1 MNPRTLITIAL
12 ASAAIAATGCQ
23 KAKKKSAPDDTQ
35 GKTGEA
41 TGGTSPDPG
50 EQPGA
55 PAAAAGDEVRAPTA
69 ADLAAYTGD
78 LQGTGPLTATFET
91 TQGTIHCELF
101 EQGAPV
107 TVANFVGLARGLHT
121 FKDPVSGKVEKRPF
135 YDGTVFH
142 RVIPG
147 FMVQGGD
154 PTATGEG
161 GPGYEF
167 ATEVSKDLKHAP
179 GTLSMANAG
188 PDTNGSQF
196 FITENATPRL
206 DGSYNVFGK
215 CSELDV
221 VKKLAAV
228 DKTDQ
233 PNSPPGHPPEK
244 SRPVNTED
252 VKLVKVTI
260 SRGMP
265 AGEEPG
271 KDGKA
276 GKSDKKDKKDVKH
289 QTEPSEQP
297 KSSGEPDHHDK

>member
-1 MNPRTLITIAL
+1 MPPMKRILIMVSLAAL
-12 ASAAIAATGCQ
+12 AAAGCQ
-23 KAKKKSAPDDTQ
+23 KEKKKSGPETQ

-41 TGGTSPDPG
+41 TDKATPPPGGETPGGT
-50 EQPGA
+50 EA
-55 PAAAAGDEVRAPTA
+55 PAEVVRAPTA

-107 TVANFVGLARGLHT
+107 TVANFVGLARGLHA
-121 FKDPVSGKVEKRPF
+121 FKDPVSGKIEKRPF

-167 ATEVSKDLKHAP
+167 ATEVSDELKHKP

-188 PDTNGSQF
+188 PNTNGSQF
-196 FITENATPRL
+196 FITEVATPKL
-206 DGSYNVFGK
+206 DGGYNVFGTCK
-215 CSELDV
+215 ELDV

-228 DKTDQ
+228 DKVDQ
-233 PNSPPGHPPEK
+233 PNSPPGRQEK
-244 SRPVNTED
+244 SRPSSLDE

-265 AGEEPG
+265 EADAPGGDKKG
-271 KDGKA
+271 KDEKEV
-276 GKSDKKDKKDVKH
+276 KKQDK
-289 QTEPSEQP
+289 PSKQP
-297 KSSGEPDHHDK
+297 KSSGEPDHHDHK

>member
-1 MNPRTLITIAL
+1 MKRTVMMMAL
-12 ASAAIAATGCQ
+12 AALVAAGC
-23 KAKKKSAPDDTQ
+23 KKDSKKSSPDTQ

-41 TGGTSPDPG
+41 TDKQPTASGGDTG
-50 EQPGA
+50 EA
-55 PAAAAGDEVRAPTA
+55 PSAPVDEVRAPTA

-78 LQGTGPLTATFET
+78 LQGSGPLTATFET
-91 TQGTIHCELF
+91 SQGTIHCELF

-121 FKDPVSGKVEKRPF
+121 FKDPVSNKIEKRPY

-142 RVIPG
+142 RVMPG

-167 ATEVSKDLKHAP
+167 ATEVSKELKHSP

-196 FITENATPRL
+196 FITEGATPRL
-206 DGSYNVFGK
+206 DGSYNVFGTCK
-215 CSELDV
+215 ELDV

-228 DKTDQ
+228 DKVDQ
-233 PNSPPGHPPEK
+233 PNSPPGRPPEK
-244 SRPVNTED
+244 SRPSNTED
-252 VKLVKVTI
+252 VKLIKVTI
-260 SRGMP
+260 SRGAP
-265 AGEEPG
+265 GGDGEG
-271 KDGKA
+271 KDGKD
-276 GKSDKKDKKDVKH
+276 GKKKDVKK
-289 QTEPSEQP
+289 QDKPSEQP
-297 KSSGEPDHHDK
+297 KGSGEPDHHDK

>member
-1 MNPRTLITIAL
+1 MKSRTLILVAL
-12 ASAAIAATGCQ
+12 AALALAGCQ
-23 KAKKKSAPDDTQ
+23 KAKKKEQPDTQ

-41 TGGTSPDPG
+41 AGGTPSEPG
-50 EQPGA
+50 EKPGQ
-55 PAAAAGDEVRAPTA
+55 PAAAGPEVRAPVA

-78 LQGTGPLTATFET
+78 LEGTGPLTATFET

-121 FKDPVSGKVEKRPF
+121 FNDPVSHKIEKRPF

-196 FITENATPRL
+196 FITEVATPRL

-215 CSELDV
+215 CNELDV

-244 SRPVNTED
+244 SRPSNMDD
-252 VKLVKVTI
+252 VKLIKVTI

-265 AGEEPG
+265 AGEAKEG
-271 KDGKA
+271 DKGEKKD
-276 GKSDKKDKKDVKH
+276 KSDKKDKKDVKH
-289 QTEPSEQP
+289 QTTPSEQP
-297 KSSGEPDHHDK
+297 KSTGEPDHHDK

>member
-1 MNPRTLITIAL
+1 MKRILIIVSLAAL
-12 ASAAIAATGCQ
+12 AAAGCQ
-23 KAKKKSAPDDTQ
+23 KEKKKGGPETQ

-41 TGGTSPDPG
+41 TDKATPPAGGETPG
-50 EQPGA
+50 GSEA
-55 PAAAAGDEVRAPTA
+55 PADVVRPPTA

-78 LQGTGPLTATFET
+78 LQGTGPLTAAFET

-107 TVANFVGLARGLHT
+107 TVANFVGLARGLHA
-121 FKDPVSGKVEKRPF
+121 FKDPVSGKIEKRPF

-167 ATEVSKDLKHAP
+167 ATEVSKELKHGP

-188 PDTNGSQF
+188 PNTNGSQF
-196 FITENATPRL
+196 FITEVATPKL
-206 DGSYNVFGK
+206 DGGYNVFGTCK
-215 CSELDV
+215 ELDV

-228 DKTDQ
+228 DKVAQ
-233 PNSPPGHPPEK
+233 SNGEK
-244 SRPVNTED
+244 SRPSNTDE
-252 VKLVKVTI
+252 VALVKVTI
-260 SRGMP
+260 SRGTP
-265 AGEEPG
+265 
-271 KDGKA
+271 DGDA
-276 GKSDKKDKKDVKH
+276 QGGDKKDDKKGKDKKEVKK
-289 QTEPSEQP
+289 QDKPSEQP
-297 KSSGEPDHHDK
+297 KSSGEPDHHDHK

>member
-1 MNPRTLITIAL
+1 MRRMSSRTLTTIAL
-12 ASAAIAATGCQ
+12 AATAALATTGC
-23 KAKKKSAPDDTQ
+23 KKDTKKSEPENQ

-41 TGGTSPDPG
+41 TGGTKTDPG
-50 EQPGA
+50 EEPGA
-55 PAAAAGDEVRAPTA
+55 PAMGEVKAPTA
-69 ADLAAYTGD
+69 ADLASYTGD

-101 EQGAPV
+101 EQGAPL

-121 FKDPVSGKVEKRPF
+121 FKDPVSGKIEKRPF
-135 YDGTVFH
+135 YDGTSFH

-167 ATEVSKDLKHAP
+167 ATEVSKDLKHDV

-196 FITENATPRL
+196 FITDAATPRL

-215 CSELDV
+215 CSDPDV

-228 DKTDQ
+228 DKVDQ
-233 PNSPPGHPPEK
+233 PNSPPGRPPEK
-244 SRPVNTED
+244 SRPSNLDD
-252 VKLVKVTI
+252 VKLIKVTI

-265 AGEEPG
+265 DGDA
-271 KDGKA
+271 KDGDAKDA
-276 GKSDKKDKKDVKH
+276 KTDKKGKDVKK

-297 KSSGEPDHHDK
+297 KGSGEPDHHDK

>member
-1 MNPRTLITIAL
+1 MKPRILMMVAL
-12 ASAAIAATGCQ
+12 AALVAAGCQ
-23 KAKKKSAPDDTQ
+23 KAKKKESGETQ

-41 TGGTSPDPG
+41 IGSQPTGTGGETADKT
-50 EQPGA
+50 A
-55 PAAAAGDEVRAPTA
+55 PADEVRAPTA

-78 LQGTGPLTATFET
+78 LEGTGPLMATFET

-101 EQGAPV
+101 EKGAPT
-107 TVANFVGLARGLHT
+107 TVANFVGLARGLHP

-167 ATEVSKDLKHAP
+167 ATEVSKELKHGP

-196 FITENATPRL
+196 FITFGPQPRL
-206 DGSYNVFGK
+206 NGDYTIFGQVV
-215 CSELDV
+215 SGMDV
-221 VKKLAAV
+221 VNGITRRNPDENPTFQGDAIQ
-228 DKTDQ
+228 T
-233 PNSPPGHPPEK
+233 
-244 SRPVNTED
+244 
-252 VKLVKVTI
+252 VTI
-260 SRGMP
+260 
-265 AGEEPG
+265 EE
-271 KDGKA
+271 K
-276 GKSDKKDKKDVKH
+276 
-289 QTEPSEQP
+289 
-297 KSSGEPDHHDK
+297 

>member
-1 MNPRTLITIAL
+1 MKRILMMVAL
-12 ASAAIAATGCQ
+12 GALVAAGCQ
-23 KAKKKSAPDDTQ
+23 KSKTKSEGETQ

-41 TGGTSPDPG
+41 TQPTPA
-50 EQPGA
+50 EPGA
-55 PAAAAGDEVRAPTA
+55 GEGTPAGGEEVRAPTA
-69 ADLAAYTGD
+69 ADLATYTAD
-78 LQGTGPLTATFET
+78 LEGTGPLTATFET

-101 EQGAPV
+101 DKGAPV
-107 TVANFVGLARGLHT
+107 TVANFVGLARGLHA

-167 ATEVSKDLKHAP
+167 ATEVSKDLKHGP

-196 FITENATPRL
+196 FITEVATPRL

-215 CSELDV
+215 CKELDV

-228 DKTDQ
+228 EKTEQ
-233 PNSPPGHPPEK
+233 PNSPPGAPPEK
-244 SRPVNTED
+244 SRPANLDE
-252 VKLVKVTI
+252 VKLTKVTI
-260 SRGMP
+260 SRGLP
-265 AGEEPG
+265 AGGDDKKEA
-271 KDGKA
+271 GKA
-276 GKSDKKDKKDVKH
+276 DEQKGDKKADGKKDVKRLSK
-289 QTEPSEQP
+289 PAEQP
-297 KSSGEPDHHDK
+297 SGSGEPDHHDK